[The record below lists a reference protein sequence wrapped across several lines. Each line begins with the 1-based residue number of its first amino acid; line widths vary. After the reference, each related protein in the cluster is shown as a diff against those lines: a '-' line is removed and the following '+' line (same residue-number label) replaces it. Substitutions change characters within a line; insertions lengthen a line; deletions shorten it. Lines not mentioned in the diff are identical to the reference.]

1 MDVKIEDNTK
11 EVLSE
16 MDRKIAL
23 ILSAMGE
30 TAEKYAKLG
39 CPVDTGRLRNS
50 ITHQEDKLNTYIGTN
65 VEYAESM
72 ELNHPRQSH
81 YLRNAIANHVE
92 EYEGLAKKLLK

>member
-50 ITHQEDKLNTYIGTN
+50 ITHKEDKLNTYIGTN
-65 VEYAESM
+65 VEYAENM

-81 YLRNAIANHVE
+81 YLRNAIANHVQ

>member
-16 MDRKIAL
+16 MDRKIVL

-72 ELNHPRQSH
+72 ELNHPEKSH